1 MRLAASLSAIAS
13 LVPDVRFED
22 VRRNIDPEWI
32 EQALHATG
40 TATIRQRRL
49 PAIQVIWLVIGMAL
63 FRNRS
68 IQDIVAKLKLALPG
82 RTPTV
87 TSSSVVEAR
96 ARLGDEPMQWIFTRS
111 ADVWGHASADAH
123 RWQGL
128 AIYGVD
134 GSSTRVP
141 DTDENARHFGYSV
154 SVRGESAYPLVR
166 FVALMALRSHL
177 LVSVAFGPY
186 AAGEYDY
193 ANDLWPALP
202 DNSLTI
208 VDKGFFSAAL
218 LISLVKA
225 GENRQWL
232 IRAKKNLKWR
242 IIEKL
247 GRNDFLVEM
256 KVSKSA
262 RSQDPSLPKTW
273 TVRLIRY
280 QRKGFRPQAL
290 LTSMTD
296 AKQFPVDEIVALY
309 HERWEIELGY
319 NEIKTEMLDREEAIR
334 SKSPKAVYQELWGLF
349 LAYNL
354 IRLEMEHTADEAKVE
369 PIRISFVGA
378 MRLIIDEWMWCAIG
392 SPGAIPR
399 HLREL
404 RASLVG
410 LILPS
415 RRTHRSY
422 PRAVK
427 IKMSNYPRKRR
438 PPTGHRR

>member
-1 MRLAASLSAIAS
+1 MRLAASLNTLAS
-13 LVPDVRFED
+13 FIPDGFED

-32 EQALHATG
+32 EQALQATG
-40 TATIRQRRL
+40 TATVRRRRL
-49 PAIQVIWLVIGMAL
+49 PAVQVIWLVIGMAL

-68 IQDIVAKLKLALPG
+68 IQDIVAKLNLALPG

-96 ARLGDEPMQWIFTRS
+96 SRLGDEPLQWIFTRS
-111 ADVWGHASADAH
+111 GDVWGHASADAH

-128 AIYGVD
+128 AVYGVD

-166 FVALMALRSHL
+166 FVGLMALRSHL

-186 AAGEYDY
+186 ATGELVY
-193 ANDLWPALP
+193 AKELWPALP
-202 DNSLTI
+202 DDSLTI

-218 LISLVKA
+218 LMSLVKA
-225 GENRQWL
+225 GKNRHWL
-232 IRAKKNLKWR
+232 IRAKKNLHWR
-242 IIEKL
+242 VVERL
-247 GRNDFLVEM
+247 DTNDFLVEM
-256 KVSKSA
+256 KVSHQA
-262 RSQDPSLPKTW
+262 RRQDSTLPKTW
-273 TVRLIRY
+273 TMRLIRY
-280 QRKGFRPQAL
+280 QRKGFRAQAL
-290 LTSMTD
+290 LTSMVD
-296 AKQFPVDEIVALY
+296 AKQFPVDEIVSLY

-319 NEIKTEMLDREEAIR
+319 DEIKTDMLDREEAIR

-354 IRLEMEHTADEAKVE
+354 IRLEMERAADEAKLE
-369 PIRISFVGA
+369 PTRISFVSA
-378 MRLIIDEWMWCAIG
+378 MRLIIDEWMWCAIA

-410 LILPS
+410 LILPP
-415 RRTHRSY
+415 RRPDRSY

-438 PPTGHRR
+438 SPTGKRR